1 MVARRGVDAAS
12 APRRSSEAASA
23 EAADGEQLLVD
34 AIAALHGNG
43 AGSERSEERAAQLEA
58 ALGVEGRLDLG
69 WNTSSIDLEARA
81 LSSLDT
87 AASVPLDQPRTTL
100 RFAATPSA
108 VAMNRVLAVDRAIN
122 EFSSSTTTLATA
134 RKAVAQ
140 AATLKPANIFLFA
153 AACAVGASCLAIIF
167 GIHHVQTVLLIAA
180 SSVAGAFLRRGIGR
194 LGGSNFWQVG
204 VAALL
209 AGLLG
214 AIATNSDIS
223 SSLRLAAVCP
233 CMILVPGP
241 HLLNGSLDLAA
252 LRIPLGLARL
262 TFATLTL
269 LSIAAGLLAGLTL
282 GGAELVV
289 DPAGRDIPLW
299 LDAGAAGIVAVCYG
313 IFYSAPLRILIW
325 PFAVGAAV
333 HALRWVALDIWHLES
348 YVGAG
353 LACLVAATIL
363 LPVSRRFQ
371 LPFSAIGFASVVS
384 LMPGVLIFRSLAGLA
399 QLQTAT
405 GTTAEHLLVSTIN
418 DANVAWLTVF
428 AMAIGFI
435 LPAGVYGW
443 IRHRSARSLSAPT
456 SKETAR

>member
-1 MVARRGVDAAS
+1 MTARRGAESSS
-12 APRRSSEAASA
+12 APRPSA
-23 EAADGEQLLVD
+23 EAAQAEAAEREQFLMD
-34 AIAALHGNG
+34 AIATLHGNG
-43 AGSERSEERAAQLEA
+43 AGSERSIDRAAQIEA
-58 ALGVEGRLDLG
+58 ALRLDGRLELG
-69 WNTSSIDLEARA
+69 WNSSSIGVRE
-81 LSSLDT
+81 
-87 AASVPLDQPRTTL
+87 
-100 RFAATPSA
+100 FAATPSV

-122 EFSSSTTTLATA
+122 ELSSRTATLADA
-134 RKAVAQ
+134 REAVAR
-140 AATLKPANIFLFA
+140 AASLKPANIFLFA

-167 GIHHVQTVLLIAA
+167 GIHHAETVLLIAA
-180 SSVAGAFLRRGIGR
+180 SAVAGAFLRRGMSA

-214 AIATNSDIS
+214 AIATNGDIS

-262 TFATLTL
+262 AFATLTL
-269 LSIAAGLLAGLTL
+269 LSIGAGLLAGLTL
-282 GGAELVV
+282 GGAQLIV

-313 IFYSAPLRILIW
+313 IFYSAPLRILVW
-325 PFAVGAAV
+325 PFVVGAAV
-333 HALRWVALDIWHLES
+333 HALRWVALEVWHLES
-348 YVGAG
+348 YLGAG
-353 LACLVAATIL
+353 LACLAAAAIL
-363 LPVSRRFQ
+363 IPVSRRFQ

-384 LMPGVLIFRSLAGLA
+384 LMPGVLIFRALAGLA
-399 QLQTAT
+399 ELQTAT
-405 GTTAEHLLVSTIN
+405 GAAAEQILVSTIN
-418 DANVAWLTVF
+418 DANTAWLTVF

-443 IRHRSARSLSAPT
+443 IRRHRAGT
-456 SKETAR
+456 SKELAR